1 MYDEI
6 KLVCFYNLTKVQECT
21 LQKNTYI
28 YRYYLYLLIIGIL
41 IEVLNCCPFVAKNS
55 NNHIYVHVYTGEMN
69 ANNFNNSTACISS
82 LLSTIFTYLLNKF
95 LEKNVIDFSAC
106 YSTVAVLITGRKL
119 NQQSFLSQTSFLI
132 E

>member
-21 LQKNTYI
+21 LQKNTHLQMLVI
-28 YRYYLYLLIIGIL
+28 FVDHRYFD
-41 IEVLNCCPFVAKNS
+41 EVLNCCPFVAKNS
-55 NNHIYVHVYTGEMN
+55 NNQTLYHIYMYVCTCILYTGVMN
-69 ANNFNNSTACISS
+69 ANNFNNSTACISN

-106 YSTVAVLITGRKL
+106 YSTVAVLITGR
-119 NQQSFLSQTSFLI
+119 
-132 E
+132 

>member
-1 MYDEI
+1 MYHEI

-21 LQKNTYI
+21 LQKNTHLQI
-28 YRYYLYLLIIGIL
+28 QVIFVDYRHFD
-41 IEVLNCCPFVAKNS
+41 EVLNCYPFVAKNS
-55 NNHIYVHVYTGEMN
+55 NNQILYHIYLHVYTGVMN

-106 YSTVAVLITGRKL
+106 YSTVAVLITGR
-119 NQQSFLSQTSFLI
+119 
-132 E
+132 